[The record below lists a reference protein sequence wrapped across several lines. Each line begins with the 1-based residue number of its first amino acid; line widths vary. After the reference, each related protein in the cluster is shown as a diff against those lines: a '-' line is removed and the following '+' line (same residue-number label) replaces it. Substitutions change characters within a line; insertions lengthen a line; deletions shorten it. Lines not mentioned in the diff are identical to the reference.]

1 MNLRGRREL
10 NVSSKGSKEIIR
22 KRAESG
28 QNKILPLNKSD
39 EKNFPSPLFRP
50 FPLLLTLSSEYSNK
64 RVSFQSIF
72 RITLPCSLQHSYT
85 YIIQFLAPVQI
96 IRVFAFL

>member
-1 MNLRGRREL
+1 MNLL
-10 NVSSKGSKEIIR
+10 NLSSKGSKEIIR

-39 EKNFPSPLFRP
+39 EKDFPSPLFRP

-72 RITLPCSLQHSYT
+72 RIALPCSF
-85 YIIQFLAPVQI
+85 IIQFLAPVQI
-96 IRVFAFL
+96 IRAFAFL